1 MAARAAMGRGFPA
14 PALAPVIP
22 APKAAVPVIALVVIL
37 PAPRPSACRH
47 GASIPLHR
55 HTLTSDCGFAR
66 HLAPKKLLR
75 QKILHLNAEVRVR
88 RLTQA

>member
-14 PALAPVIP
+14 PVLAPVIP
-22 APKAAVPVIALVVIL
+22 APRAGVPIIAPVVIL
-37 PAPRPSACRH
+37 PASRPGAYRH
-47 GASIPLHR
+47 GASIPLHG
-55 HTLTSDCGFAR
+55 HTLTSDCGFAKY
-66 HLAPKKLLR
+66 LAPKKLPR